1 MTFDTIAF
9 QCAGWQFWRYIT
21 SHLWNCCVLR
31 NWVSWGVGVTCVLNW
46 SFPVC
51 LWKSLSTV
59 VCHIDRNV
67 NFTLHIFHFFLV
79 FFFFFSTQSN
89 DIQLLYFGREQI
101 EPNRPQSISVP
112 ILEQYWQRQ
121 DGQSTNREHLIMAL
135 ADVEA
140 ILVKATYTTNTR
152 EAAWVFSLCSF
163 ARHLW
168 KIMNVYFVHFVLC
181 VHLVRVLTIKML

>member
-1 MTFDTIAF
+1 MTFVTVAF
-9 QCAGWQFWRYIT
+9 PCAGWQFWRCIKG
-21 SHLWNCCVLR
+21 HLSNYCVLR
-31 NWVSWGVGVTCVLNW
+31 NRVSWGFGVTCVLNW

-51 LWKSLSTV
+51 LWKSLSTFV
-59 VCHIDRNV
+59 LHIDRNV
-67 NFTLHIFHFFLV
+67 NFTFHTLHVFL
-79 FFFFFSTQSN
+79 FFFPPTTQSN

-140 ILVKATYTTNTR
+140 ILIKATYTTNTR

-168 KIMNVYFVHFVLC
+168 KILNVYFLHFVLC
-181 VHLVRVLTIKML
+181 VHLVRVLTIKMF